1 MRPAVSPDVQKF
13 QKFLKSGMPG
23 PHAYVVLLGLSRFD
37 FPGVLEKI
45 QKGLPY
51 SALERLQKNIGLS
64 NDQLLDLLHIPKRTL
79 ARRKAAGRLSPEE
92 SERLVRVAR
101 VFANSLLLFSGDAT
115 EATLWLNSTRRVLGG
130 QSPLE
135 LSRTEV
141 GAQEVEK
148 LVWQLRNGVF
158 P

>member
-1 MRPAVSPDVQKF
+1 MRPAVSADVQKF
-13 QKFLKSGMPG
+13 QKFIKSGMPG

-45 QKGLPY
+45 QKGLSY

-64 NDQLLDLLHIPKRTL
+64 NDQLLDLLQIPKRTL
-79 ARRKAAGRLSPEE
+79 ARRKAGGRLSPEE

-101 VFANSLLLFSGDAT
+101 VFANALHLFNGDAA
-115 EATLWLNSTRRVLGG
+115 EAAVWLNSTRRVLGG